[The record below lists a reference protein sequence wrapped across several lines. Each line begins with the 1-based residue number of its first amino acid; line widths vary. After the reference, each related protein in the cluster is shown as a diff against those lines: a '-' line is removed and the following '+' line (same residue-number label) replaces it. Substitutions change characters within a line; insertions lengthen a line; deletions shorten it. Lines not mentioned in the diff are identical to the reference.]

1 MEDTP
6 VAKRFDMLCNY
17 FHPTAEIAAMSD
29 DSCNA
34 LIEDLH
40 SLKIKF
46 STNSSSDNNEE
57 DGTEEAA
64 LSNEN
69 TTCKTILSPIA
80 IRCARRP
87 PSLRK
92 ESKVDK
98 LIRQAQ
104 EKKKKEELR
113 EKKKAAQEEK
123 KKASEKVFFFLNC
136 VMFRS
141 TNFSVTNCCIL
152 GSFRKSEKKRVHY

>member
-17 FHPTAEIAAMSD
+17 FHPVAEIAAMSD

-57 DGTEEAA
+57 HGTEQAA

-69 TTCKTILSPIA
+69 TTCQIILSPIA
-80 IRCARRP
+80 VRCAGRP

-123 KKASEKVFFFLNC
+123 KKAAQEEKKKASEKVFF
-136 VMFRS
+136 S
-141 TNFSVTNCCIL
+141 
-152 GSFRKSEKKRVHY
+152 